1 LSASRN
7 NDIELDHHHNQKGG
21 TNESIVQWNT
31 NDLRNNFEELK
42 ILTEELDPT
51 IVCLQETN
59 VKQEQQTIFGRYE
72 VFSKTV
78 HAERAKQGVA
88 ILVKKGIK
96 AERLKLK
103 MKLNAVAARIEMK
116 RTIKIC
122 SLYIP
127 PSEIASKKKLQ
138 HLVRQ
143 LPRSLIITR
152 ELNGHS
158 VGIGEYEA
166 ADQAAIDALNEEI
179 GNQEP
184 THLRT

>member
-59 VKQEQQTIFGRYE
+59 VKPEQQTIFGVDE
-72 VFSKTV
+72 VFSKPV
-78 HAERAKQGVA
+78 HAERAKHEVA
-88 ILVKKGIK
+88 ISVKESIK
-96 AERLKLK
+96 AERIELKS
-103 MKLNAVAARIEMK
+103 KLNAVAARIEMK
-116 RTIKIC
+116 RTINIC

-127 PSEIASKKKLQ
+127 PIEIASKNKLQ

-143 LPRSLIITR
+143 LSRPLIITGD
-152 ELNGHS
+152 LNGHS